1 MPIDMKKM
9 IAEAAWRLLTEKK
22 VRKLTVK
29 DIVEECHITRQSFY
43 YHFEDIP
50 DLLRWVLEQGLE
62 RMMEESQAQ
71 GNDEESIRYFFLMAI
86 NAMPYVRKTME
97 SNYGEEIER
106 LLRQQIYRLFERAV
120 EEKHLYRSCSQSEL
134 KPVSYTHLD
143 VYKRQVSYIARRKIL
158 YAYFLMRDRLFRDFL
173 AGDRS
178 SLNVSSST

>member
-71 GNDEESIRYFFLMAI
+71 GNDEESIRLLKGAI
-86 NAMPYVRKTME
+86 D
-97 SNYGEEIER
+97 S
-106 LLRQQIYRLFERAV
+106 LL
-120 EEKHLYRSCSQSEL
+120 
-134 KPVSYTHLD
+134 
-143 VYKRQVSYIARRKIL
+143 
-158 YAYFLMRDRLFRDFL
+158 
-173 AGDRS
+173 
-178 SLNVSSST
+178 